1 MNKKYKEKIIQ
12 IKLQMKLAF
21 ADYLS
26 FNRFT
31 GPSSVVVSGHSDH
44 QIIQSSGSEFF
55 KSGKYKGRRRGSGG
69 KKGKKKQYSLN

>member
-1 MNKKYKEKIIQ
+1 M
-12 IKLQMKLAF
+12 MKLAF

-31 GPSSVVVSGHSDH
+31 GPSSVVVSGYSDH

-55 KSGKYKGRRRGSGG
+55 KSGKYKGRGG
-69 KKGKKKQYSLN
+69 KKGKKKEYLLN